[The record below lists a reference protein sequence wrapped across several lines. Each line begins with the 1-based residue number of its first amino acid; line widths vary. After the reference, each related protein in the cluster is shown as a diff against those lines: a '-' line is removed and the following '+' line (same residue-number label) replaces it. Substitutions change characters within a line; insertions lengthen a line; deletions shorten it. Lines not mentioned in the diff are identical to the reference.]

1 MLFRSKTQKYIDFWK
16 QYPYGKTG
24 VYQLSLNK
32 PKELVDKDIV
42 YIGVSGTIHNRI
54 SNIRTCGGRGSSK
67 STHHNAGV
75 YMRYNNITPDDVF
88 VRILFVKKLKDA
100 KSLEKELQQAHRTK
114 FNYPLG
120 FKWTE
125 ASGGKKSCKFTAMA
139 SIDRCDLVQCR
150 ELLDYLQLRIYGIEQ
165 ASLMRFFE

>member
-1 MLFRSKTQKYIDFWK
+1 MKDKRILFQTEWLRLSSLPPIGTARDAHKTQKYIDFWK

-114 FNYPLG
+114 FNYPQIG
-120 FKWTE
+120 R
-125 ASGGKKSCKFTAMA
+125 AH
-139 SIDRCDLVQCR
+139 V
-150 ELLDYLQLRIYGIEQ
+150 
-165 ASLMRFFE
+165 